1 MSVQSGHQMFRDTR
15 TTPRQRPI
23 EADAL
28 RRSRITRGA
37 AMYRASRRDREAR
50 EALSAAR
57 EDPETPPPSAA

>member
-1 MSVQSGHQMFRDTR
+1 MTVQDGRDAYRDSR
-15 TTPRQRPI
+15 TAPGRRPLD
-23 EADAL
+23 AAAL

-50 EALSAAR
+50 EVLSAAR

>member
-1 MSVQSGHQMFRDTR
+1 MTVHAGKAMH
-15 TTPRQRPI
+15 
-23 EADAL
+23 EARRNPQPPVLDAQAL
-28 RRSRITRGA
+28 RRSRVARGT